1 MTDYKITNKNTKHTQ
16 IMNGKQ
22 AADFVRINDHKNYD
36 IQAMTSKK
44 DNILFSVV
52 SVCLMVALYLGLT
65 QLLNAI

>member
-1 MTDYKITNKNTKHTQ
+1 MTDYKITNKNTKQSQ

-22 AADFVRINDHKNYD
+22 AADFVRINDHTKYN
-36 IQAMTSKK
+36 IHAMTSKK